1 MVIKSKIMDVYDCK
15 KRFFFFMSRKI
26 DVPNLILQYKKMQ
39 SRIINFS
46 LKQFQHFNMIGVR
59 ENITP

>member
-1 MVIKSKIMDVYDCK
+1 MMLIKSKIMDVYDCK
-15 KRFFFFMSRKI
+15 KRFIFMSRKI